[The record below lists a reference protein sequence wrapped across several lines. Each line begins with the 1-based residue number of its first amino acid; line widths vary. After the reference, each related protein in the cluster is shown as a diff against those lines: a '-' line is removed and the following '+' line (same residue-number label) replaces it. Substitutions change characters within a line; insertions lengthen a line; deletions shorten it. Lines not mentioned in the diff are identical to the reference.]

1 MTAEQ
6 RAMEPP
12 RKPAASRLADFGLW
26 AAILVPLH
34 AAGINTIVG
43 YSVAHHACNVN
54 KKGAL
59 LSIPLIDLLLTIA
72 SAALA
77 ATLYARF
84 RSADEVQPENGRRLF
99 MAKLGLLLSG
109 LCMLVILG
117 GLCATLL
124 ISPCD

>member
-1 MTAEQ
+1 MMAEE
-6 RAMEPP
+6 RAIEPSE
-12 RKPAASRLADFGLW
+12 KPASARLTDLALW

-43 YSVAHHACNVN
+43 FTVSHHACNVD

-59 LSIPLIDLLLTIA
+59 LSVSIVDLLLTVA
-72 SAALA
+72 GAALA
-77 ATLYARF
+77 AMLHAKF
-84 RSADEVQPENGRRLF
+84 RGADDEQPENGRRLF
-99 MAKLGLLLSG
+99 MANLGLLVSG
-109 LCMLVILG
+109 LCALIILG

>member
-1 MTAEQ
+1 MQDRGVLARQ
-6 RAMEPP
+6 
-12 RKPAASRLADFGLW
+12 KPGKVDDDNEAVL
-26 AAILVPLH
+26 
-34 AAGINTIVG
+34 T
-43 YSVAHHACNVN
+43 AHHACNVN

-59 LSIPLIDLLLTIA
+59 LSVSLIDLLLTIA

-109 LCMLVILG
+109 LCALIILG

>member
-1 MTAEQ
+1 MAAEQ
-6 RAMEPP
+6 RVMEPP
-12 RKPAASRLADFGLW
+12 EKAAGSRVADFGLW
-26 AAILVPLH
+26 AAILLPLH

-43 YSVAHHACNVN
+43 FSVAHHACNVN

-59 LSIPLIDLLLTIA
+59 LSVSLIDLLLTIA

-99 MAKLGLLLSG
+99 MSKLGLLLSG

-117 GLCATLL
+117 GLCATVL

>member
-1 MTAEQ
+1 MAADQ
-6 RAMEPP
+6 RAMESTE
-12 RKPAASRLADFGLW
+12 RAAGTRLADFGLW
-26 AAILVPLH
+26 AAILIPLH

-59 LSIPLIDLLLTIA
+59 LSVSLIDLLLTIA

-109 LCMLVILG
+109 LCALIILG